1 LFGLPLSQ
9 IRVLI
14 HPQSVVHSMVRYRD
28 GSVIAQLGQPDM
40 RTPIA
45 YGLAWPDRI
54 NAGVAPLNLTQM
66 ANLQFSEPDFDR
78 FPCLALAFEAAKAGG
93 TAPAILNAAN
103 EVAVAA
109 FLDQRLP
116 YLQIA
121 SVVRETLSAIQSV
134 PASSIDIVLGAD
146 AQARQVAVQ
155 LVPTLANS

>member
-1 LFGLPLSQ
+1 
-9 IRVLI
+9 
-14 HPQSVVHSMVRYRD
+14 
-28 GSVIAQLGQPDM
+28 M

-109 FLDQRLP
+109 FLDQRLS